1 MKPLRL
7 RDTALTTL
15 IRYLLRL
22 RFCTSLTLCYTLFQ
36 RLALLS
42 DTSLVQSA
50 FGRAFSLRSPLR
62 ARDILSSPSF
72 PLGGALAL
80 FAWRHFISR
89 LAAERICRIDA
100 LSPHYLAPFVG
111 GISMQSVTA
120 TLRGGRNIGTRECR
134 NVKPLR
140 LHDTALAAL
149 LRCLLQLRCC
159 TPLPLCNTLFQ
170 RLSLLSDTSLCPNLI
185 CEILRLLAPLTRCE
199 QASLLH

>member
-1 MKPLRL
+1 MLHTA
-7 RDTALTTL
+7 TALQHTL
-15 IRYLLRL
+15 STAGAVVRYLP
-22 RFCTSLTLCYTLFQ
+22 CTKCLN
-36 RLALLS
+36 
-42 DTSLVQSA
+42 
-50 FGRAFSLRSPLR
+50 GRAFSLRSPLR

-140 LHDTALAAL
+140 LRDTALAAL

-185 CEILRLLAPLTRCE
+185 W
-199 QASLLH
+199 